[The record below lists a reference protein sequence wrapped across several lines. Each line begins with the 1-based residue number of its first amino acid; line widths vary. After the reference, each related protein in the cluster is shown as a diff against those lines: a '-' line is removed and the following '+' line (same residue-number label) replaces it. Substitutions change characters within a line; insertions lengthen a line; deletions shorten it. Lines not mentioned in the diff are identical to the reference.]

1 MQPNA
6 TAMVQP
12 SISPEREILE
22 ELERLVGSQTFN
34 QWFRD
39 RASIEVVA
47 GQVTIAVKNPFLLSW
62 MQHRFRGAVTDA
74 ARRAIGESADVR
86 FKARAVDVSKTP
98 SVEVAATASQGS
110 RGAATSPDSTK
121 PEAGR
126 GRSASALLAADF
138 AAKRLP
144 QKPAVPAAASEPR
157 DAGRM
162 SPAGR
167 HYADLGDFVKGSC
180 NELALAA
187 ALAVCE
193 QPGTRYNPL
202 VLYGG
207 VGRGKTHLLEGIYR
221 RMRARHSACRALLL
235 TAEGF
240 ANCFTQAL
248 RDRSLP
254 SFRQRFRTVD
264 VLMIDDVDFLDGKRV
279 IQEEFLHTVKQLE
292 THERQIVLTADRHP
306 RLLTKL
312 SDELVTRFAA
322 GIVCR
327 IESPDLETR
336 RTIVARRAAKSEV
349 PISPDALE
357 FIVQRFPTSVRELEG
372 AINCLETYA
381 IMCGKEAGLSMARQV
396 LAELHRDC
404 MRIIRL
410 ADVEETV
417 CRFFGVQTDEL
428 RSSRRSRSVS
438 QPRMLAMYLARKMT
452 QAAYSEIGEYF
463 GGRNHSTVMSAEKRV
478 RNLLESE
485 TIVRVAAQSWK
496 FGDLVNSLEQQL
508 LCG

>member
-12 SISPEREILE
+12 SISPDREILQ
-22 ELERLVGSQTFN
+22 ELEQLVGSQTFN

-39 RASIEVVA
+39 RAAIEVEA
-47 GQVTIAVKNPFLLSW
+47 GHVTIAVKNPFLLSW
-62 MQHRFRGAVTDA
+62 MQHRFRAAVTEA
-74 ARRAIGESADVR
+74 ARRAIGESAEVR
-86 FKARAVDVSKTP
+86 FQARAADVIKSP
-98 SVEVAATASQGS
+98 CGEVAATASQGPRDAAPPGDS
-110 RGAATSPDSTK
+110 IPRESVRGGSPS
-121 PEAGR
+121 
-126 GRSASALLAADF
+126 LLRAVDF
-138 AAKRLP
+138 APKLPP
-144 QKPAVPAAASEPR
+144 QKPVAPPAASDPR
-157 DAGRM
+157 AAGRM
-162 SPAGR
+162 SPAAR
-167 HYADLGDFVKGSC
+167 HYAELGDFVKGPC

-187 ALAVCE
+187 ALSVCE

-202 VLYGG
+202 VLFGG
-207 VGRGKTHLLEGIYR
+207 VGTGKTHLLEGIYR
-221 RMRARHSACRALLL
+221 RMRARHAACRALLL

-279 IQEEFLHTVKQLE
+279 IQEEFLHTMKQLE

-349 PISPDALE
+349 QISPDALE

-381 IMCGKEAGLSMARQV
+381 IMSGKEAGLSMARQV

-404 MRIIRL
+404 LRVIRL

-485 TIVRVAAQSWK
+485 TTVRVAAQSWK
-496 FGDLVNSLEQQL
+496 FGDLVSSLEQQL